1 MTFQFDESFTLT
13 DREISEIKQELDVS
27 DSLNYLISLGLI
39 VMRIDEDGNQVFDI
53 VDKHREFL
61 RSIIQ

>member
-1 MTFQFDESFTLT
+1 MKFQLDESLT
-13 DREISEIKQELDVS
+13 FADGQISEIKQELEVS

-53 VDKHREFL
+53 VDKHKEFL

>member
-1 MTFQFDESFTLT
+1 MKFQFDEPFTFT

-39 VMRIDEDGNQVFDI
+39 VMRIDGDGNQVFDI
-53 VDKHREFL
+53 VDKHKEFL